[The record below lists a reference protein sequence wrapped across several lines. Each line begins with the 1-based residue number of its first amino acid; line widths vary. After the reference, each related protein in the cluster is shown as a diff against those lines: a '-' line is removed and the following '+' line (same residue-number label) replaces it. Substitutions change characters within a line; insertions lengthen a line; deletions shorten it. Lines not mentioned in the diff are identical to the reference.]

1 MINQEYDRL
10 GYESGKIVTSKITI
24 FAAHLEYDNTKSQE
38 IVIQEEKLYTD
49 HYLYS
54 VGLH

>member
-24 FAAHLEYDNTKSQE
+24 FDANLELDNLKSQE
-38 IVIQEEKLYTD
+38 IVI
-49 HYLYS
+49 
-54 VGLH
+54 